1 MITANMLDYPEHRIN
16 FYLLLTSIITHTFQ
30 AFFQIPP
37 ASQVSNVVAILYPCN
52 KINTNPHR
60 VFLSF
65 SLQTIRCFGV
75 QKHVIDA
82 IVWGFK
88 HRERNIA
95 QTGLDLL
102 FTFLEHVNNMPQ
114 FNQAYY
120 TQFFLSNLNDVF
132 YVLTD
137 RLHKSQFNTQCK
149 ILRHLFGLVETG
161 KVTAP
166 LWNPQQHAGVSNNQ
180 QFLRVYLA
188 NMLSSHFSNLS
199 KQQVHA
205 CVNGFF
211 AVHSDEAAYRTHLRD
226 FLIQLKEF
234 GSGDDNKD
242 LYADDND
249 ANKKQRE
256 EAIRQQ
262 RAAVPGVLNPNEIDD
277 DDDDL

>member
-1 MITANMLDYPEHRIN
+1 LIRLSYSFFNSFLTLFHS
-16 FYLLLTSIITHTFQ
+16 LLFTYTHFT
-30 AFFQIPP
+30 
-37 ASQVSNVVAILYPCN
+37 
-52 KINTNPHR
+52 
-60 VFLSF
+60 
-65 SLQTIRCFGV
+65 

-102 FTFLEHVNNMPQ
+102 YTFLEHINNMPQ
-114 FNQAYY
+114 FNQGYY

-149 ILRHLFGLVETG
+149 ILKHLFSLVETG
-161 KVTAP
+161 KITQP

-199 KQQVHA
+199 KQQVHH
-205 CVNGFF
+205 CVVGFF
-211 AVHSDEAAYRTHLRD
+211 TVNTDETSYRQHLRD

-234 GSGDDNKD
+234 GEGDDNKD

-249 ANKKQRE
+249 ANKVARARALHE
-256 EAIRQQ
+256 Q
-262 RAAVPGVLNPNEIDD
+262 RAAVPGVLNPNDIDD
-277 DDDDL
+277 DDDL

>member
-1 MITANMLDYPEHRIN
+1 MILI
-16 FYLLLTSIITHTFQ
+16 TSPP
-30 AFFQIPP
+30 FF
-37 ASQVSNVVAILYPCN
+37 L
-52 KINTNPHR
+52 
-60 VFLSF
+60 FLF
-65 SLQTIRCFGV
+65 SPDKHLHI
-75 QKHVIDA
+75 QKHIIDA

-102 FTFLEHVNNMPQ
+102 YTFLEHVNNMPQ

-120 TQFFLSNLNDVF
+120 SQFFLKNLNDVF

-149 ILRHLFGLVETG
+149 ILRHLFSLVETG
-161 KVTAP
+161 KVTSP
-166 LWNPQQHAGVSNNQ
+166 LWNPQQHTGVSTNQ

-188 NMLSSHFSNLS
+188 NMLSSHFKNLS
-199 KQQVHA
+199 KNQVHS

-211 AVHSDEAAYRTHLRD
+211 AVNSDESSYRTHLRD

-234 GSGDDNKD
+234 GNGDDNKA

-249 ANKKQRE
+249 ANQ
-256 EAIRQQ
+256 EARALALHQQ
-262 RAAVPGVLNPNEIDD
+262 RAAVPGVLNPNDIDD
-277 DDDDL
+277 DDDL